1 MLSVW
6 HCCTCE
12 DDTNQITLEPVD
24 AFTGERAVQF
34 SDSVDDVQVFR
45 EDAAVGPGSRDFV
58 MSTNEIHGILKK
70 PEIIRFKVRLTRL
83 PTENFG
89 LAHMPMEDGSQSL
102 LVVELRPSGPMD
114 RWNAEQR
121 NLSQPDFQVQPGD
134 RIVSVGDSKAGDLD
148 GMRQLLRQDKAEFVV
163 ERWPPLLSVS
173 LKKRTP
179 NDKYGMQTDLI
190 IRDDGTKI
198 LRVGRISGGLL
209 GESNALAA
217 RTRRFFDVVG
227 PFAQIVSV
235 NGESGDPE
243 RMQQELVANS
253 TVDVAFARPDPELYN
268 H

>member
-1 MLSVW
+1 MMPVW
-6 HCCTCE
+6 NCCACPDE
-12 DDTNQITLEPVD
+12 PAHQITLEPVD
-24 AFTGERAVQF
+24 AFTGEGAVQF
-34 SDSVDDVQVFR
+34 SDNDQVLC
-45 EDAAVGPGSRDFV
+45 EGAAGGPGSRDFI
-58 MSTNEIHGILKK
+58 MSTNEIQGILKK

-83 PTENFG
+83 TAENFG

-102 LVVELRPSGPMD
+102 LVVELRPDGPMD

-121 NLSQPDFQVQPGD
+121 NLSQPDLQVRPGD
-134 RIVSVGDSKAGDLD
+134 RIVSVGDAKGGDLD
-148 GMRQLLRQDKAEFVV
+148 GMRQLLRQEKAEFIV
-163 ERWPPLLSVS
+163 ERWPPTLSVS

-235 NGESGDPE
+235 NGERGDPE
-243 RMQQELVANS
+243 RMQQVLVTDL
-253 TVDVAFARPDPELYN
+253 TVDVSFTRPDPELYN